1 MNKSLLKMATAF
13 LEDITSVERSMEI
26 NNALA
31 FPTSSIEIGLIFIQ
45 YLLKRTSK
53 KVLNCR
59 RLSFSFVT
67 NKNRTLGQAVNLS
80 KNLLSKVMH

>member
-13 LEDITSVERSMEI
+13 FEDVTSVERSMEI

-31 FPTSSIEIGLIFIQ
+31 FPRSSIEIGLIFIQ

-53 KVLNCR
+53 K
-59 RLSFSFVT
+59 SF
-67 NKNRTLGQAVNLS
+67 KL
-80 KNLLSKVMH
+80 